1 MDGNKKITGIIFAG
15 IIVLAIT
22 ACKVQPPGYVSLYVD
37 TLISVS
43 DTTDPGE
50 APLNMVDTAMAHV
63 VDTTVAIEAELP
75 VFLHPAEEM
84 GKVQADPL
92 TLQQLRAKDEQI
104 RMLQDQLNAMQNAA
118 VTTPQPITR
127 EPAQLQPL
135 GNQRIDNLTLQQLRA
150 KDEQIR
156 MLQDQL
162 NVMQSA
168 AVKAPQPTHI
178 TREPAK
184 LQPLGN
190 QQTDPLTLQLLQA
203 RNDTIQLLRSQLY
216 NLQLHTLKNDTVFIE
231 KEAKELQPA
240 NELVA
245 DQKVYDLFK
254 ASQDTIRL
262 LKTHVLSLEEQILA
276 GKDTPVIAKQDEK
289 DIPYKTKTDTV
300 LLVAYYSL
308 GKVKPLEEESI
319 LQQIKE
325 LCKNKNV
332 TKIIL
337 SGYTD
342 SSGSEIINKEITTLR
357 LNYLLEKTIPWIAKE
372 KVFFQN
378 FGDTFASDMVVSDE
392 RRIEI
397 RIQSKQDH
405 EIYMLESEKPYE

>member
-50 APLNMVDTAMAHV
+50 APLNMEDTAMAHV

-84 GKVQADPL
+84 GKPQADPL

-118 VTTPQPITR
+118 VTTPQP
-127 EPAQLQPL
+127 
-135 GNQRIDNLTLQQLRA
+135 
-150 KDEQIR
+150 
-156 MLQDQL
+156 
-162 NVMQSA
+162 
-168 AVKAPQPTHI
+168 I